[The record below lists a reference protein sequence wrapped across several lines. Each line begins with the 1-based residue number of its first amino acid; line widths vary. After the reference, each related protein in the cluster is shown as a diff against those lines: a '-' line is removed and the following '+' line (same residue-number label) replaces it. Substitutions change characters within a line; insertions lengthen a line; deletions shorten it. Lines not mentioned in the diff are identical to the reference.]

1 MLEQARRLGFL
12 GPGPVDRHVWHARG
26 FARTLTAAW
35 RAALVTD
42 SHGDGRSGAV
52 AGEATAALAPG
63 PGPVRL
69 VDLGAGGGV
78 PGLVVATELAD
89 VRVLLLEA
97 NGRRA
102 GFLGDAVA
110 HCGLEGR
117 VEVLHA
123 RAEEAGR
130 DRDRRGRFDAV
141 LARSFGSPAV
151 TAECAAPLLRP
162 GGVLVVS
169 EPPDRAHERMEGVSV
184 AGSFGAVARTGSS
197 MRADRWPSERL
208 ALLGM
213 ARGVTVQDEFTY
225 QVVVQRMPCP
235 ARYPRRTG
243 VPAKRPLF

>member
-1 MLEQARRLGFL
+1 MERARRLGFL
-12 GPGPVDRHVWHARG
+12 GPGAVDRQVRHAHG
-26 FARTLTAAW
+26 FTRTLTAAW
-35 RAALVTD
+35 RASRGTD
-42 SHGDGRSGAV
+42 SHGGD
-52 AGEATAALAPG
+52 G
-63 PGPVRL
+63 PGPDVGTAASPPGSRPIRL

-78 PGLVVATELAD
+78 PGLVVATDLTD
-89 VRVLLLEA
+89 VQVVLLEA

-102 GFLGDAVA
+102 AFLGDAVV

-117 VEVLHA
+117 AEVLQA
-123 RAEEAGR
+123 RAEEVGR
-130 DRDRRGRFDAV
+130 DRDRRGRFDAI
-141 LARSFGSPAV
+141 LARSFGPPAV

-169 EPPDRAHERMEGVSV
+169 EPPDGADERTERLST
-184 AGSFGAVARTGSS
+184 ARQAGAVPGTDSS
-197 MRADRWPSERL
+197 IRADRWPHDGL

-225 QVVVQRMPCP
+225 QVVVQRVPCP